1 MMTMNFL
8 KLYSAIYTSCALALG
23 WAGAPRVFAQD
34 RPAPPLPSIEI
45 QNERFVQAGTGER
58 FLAWGFNYDHD
69 DAGRLLEDYWKDE
82 WPTVAE
88 DFLEM
93 KAMGA
98 NVVRVHLQLGK
109 FMEAAIRPDRSALNR
124 LSNLVALAESTR
136 LYLDITGLGCYH
148 KDEVPAWYDALDES
162 ERWDVQARFWEAV
175 AETCRSSPAIFCY
188 DLMNE
193 PVLPGRGQPRDDWLA
208 GDFGGKHFVQFLALD
223 LGERTRSEVAKA
235 WVNRMVAAIRRHDPR
250 RLVTVGV
257 IPWALTF
264 PGAQPLFYSEEVGA
278 KLDFVGV
285 HFYPE
290 ADQIDKA
297 LKALAVYDV
306 GKPLVIEE
314 IFPLKCGLAELDEFI
329 EGSRRHVEGWI
340 GFYWGTTREEYA
352 GRNGDLK
359 DALVK
364 GWLDYFVEKG
374 PRILADQEAVKKGG
388 QEGIQDSE

>member
-1 MMTMNFL
+1 MKINLL
-8 KLYSAIYTSCALALG
+8 KEYAALFRTCAMALCL
-23 WAGAPRVFAQD
+23 AGALPSLAQEQS
-34 RPAPPLPSIEI
+34 APPLPWIEI
-45 QNERFVQAGTGER
+45 HNERFLQAGTGER

-69 DAGRLLEDYWKDE
+69 DAGRLLEDYWENE

-98 NVVRVHLQLGK
+98 NVVRVHLQLGR
-109 FMEAAIRPDRSALNR
+109 FMETADRPDRAALNR
-124 LSNLVALAESTR
+124 LSNLVALAESTG

-148 KDEVPAWYDALDES
+148 KDEVPVWYDALDES
-162 ERWDVQARFWEAV
+162 KRWDVQARFWGAV

-193 PVLPGRGQPRDDWLA
+193 PVLPGRRQSRDDWLA

-235 WVNRMVAAIRRHDPR
+235 WVDRMVAAIRRHDTR
-250 RLVTVGV
+250 RLITVGV

-264 PGAQPLFYSEEVGA
+264 PGAQPLFYSEDVGA
-278 KLDFVGV
+278 KLDFVSV
-285 HFYPE
+285 HFYPK

-297 LKALAVYDV
+297 LDALSVYDV

-314 IFPLKCGLAELDEFI
+314 IFPLECGVKELDDFI
-329 EGSRRHVEGWI
+329 EGSRRRAEGWI

-352 GRNGDLK
+352 GR
-359 DALVK
+359 DADMK
-364 GWLDYFVEKG
+364 GALIKSWLDYFVEKG
-374 PRILADQEAVKKGG
+374 PRILGE
-388 QEGIQDSE
+388 